1 MNPSDSQRVY
11 LKQLYMYMGLLMYTQ
26 SALLRMEPGV
36 ITERKGPLRPH
47 NLGTPKSLQIWGG
60 LEKLKS

>member
-1 MNPSDSQRVY
+1 MQRKGQKLLGWKGLNVGSKMNPSDSQRVY

-36 ITERKGPLRPH
+36 ITEKKRA
-47 NLGTPKSLQIWGG
+47 T
-60 LEKLKS
+60 